1 VDHVDKRVKKDKYED
16 AAVLFSTAICE
27 ERVNEKECYTQD
39 EQREEKKS
47 AKGKDINTEITAVHV
62 L

>member
-39 EQREEKKS
+39 EQREKKN
-47 AKGKDINTEITAVHV
+47 KQKVKILTRK
-62 L
+62 